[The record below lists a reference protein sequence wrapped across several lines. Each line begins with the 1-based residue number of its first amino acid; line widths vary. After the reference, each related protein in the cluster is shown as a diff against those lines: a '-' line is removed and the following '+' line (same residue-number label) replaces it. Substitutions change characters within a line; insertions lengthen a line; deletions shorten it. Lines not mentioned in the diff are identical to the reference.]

1 MSTWNDALT
10 RVRRLV
16 AVAGCLMVTAAGLAA
31 PVMASPAAVDDL
43 AAGERYLRAYLK
55 QIKAPGLAY
64 AVIRGDEVL
73 QRGAWG
79 VDGDGRP
86 ITTQT
91 PFLLGSTSK
100 SFTALAVAQLVEAE
114 RIDLDTT
121 ASTYLPW
128 LRLGD
133 ADTARTVT
141 VRQLLTHTSGLPQV
155 WSTDLTDRYDNR
167 PGALARSVRDLASV
181 RPTTAV
187 GQTYQY
193 SDANYMI
200 LGALVEDVTG
210 DTFGGYLRRH
220 VLDPL
225 QMTHSAATADEAR
238 AVGIPPGH
246 RYYFGQPQR
255 FAAPFDTAGVP
266 YGFLAA
272 SLDDLSHYAIAQ
284 LADGRY
290 GDTRILGPQ
299 GTRQLHTGT
308 VATGHG
314 TYGFGWKNST
324 LDGVGARIVW
334 HAGATPDFFT
344 HIVLAPDSNLAVII
358 MTNLYGLHMDA
369 PLSAGAFNL
378 TRILH
383 GGTPA
388 TATED
393 PMQVWALVGLL
404 GVAAVLLAL
413 LAWSW
418 ARVLHGRRSD
428 RVPPVRSRGRTIA
441 ATTAWIGA
449 CALVAVGV
457 AWQVPAFWEGAG
469 LAKLQLWA
477 PDVGHGIRV
486 VVVLAAAL
494 ALTRLGLGVH
504 AMVTVRRPTSPPAR
518 ARDRAVDV
526 DQPAVPRGA
535 DTIPAN
541 HRW

>member
-1 MSTWNDALT
+1 MSTWTDLLT
-10 RVRRLV
+10 RARRLI
-16 AVAGCLMVTAAGLAA
+16 AVAGCLMMTATPAA
-31 PVMASPAAVDDL
+31 PVGANPSAVDEL
-43 AAGERYLRAYLK
+43 AATERYLRSYVE
-55 QIKAPGLAY
+55 QTGAPGLAY

-100 SFTALAVAQLVEAE
+100 SFTALAVAQLVEAG
-114 RIDLDTT
+114 RVDLDTT

-133 ADTARTVT
+133 ADTTRTVT
-141 VRQLLTHTSGLPQV
+141 VRHLLTHTSGLPQV

-167 PGALARSVRDLASV
+167 PGALARSVRDLARV

-187 GQTYQY
+187 GRTYQY

-200 LGALVEDVTG
+200 LGALVENVTG

-246 RYYFGQPQR
+246 RYYAGRPQR
-255 FAAPFDTAGVP
+255 LSTPFDNAGVP

-284 LADGRY
+284 LNDGRY
-290 GDTRILGPQ
+290 GGTRILGSQ
-299 GTRQLHTGT
+299 ATRQLHTGT
-308 VATGHG
+308 VSTGHG

-324 LDGVGARIVW
+324 LDGVGTRIVW

-344 HIVLAPDSNLAVII
+344 HIVLAPDQNLAVII
-358 MTNLYGLHMDA
+358 MTNVYGLHMDA

-378 TRILH
+378 ARILS

-388 TATED
+388 TATEE
-393 PMQVWALVGLL
+393 PMHVWALAGLG
-404 GVAAVLLAL
+404 GVAAVLLSVL
-413 LAWSW
+413 VWSW
-418 ARVLHGRRSD
+418 VRVLRGRRKDS
-428 RVPPVRSRGRTIA
+428 RSRRRTIA
-441 ATTAWIGA
+441 ATATWVGA
-449 CALVAVGV
+449 CAVVAVGV
-457 AWQVPAFWEGAG
+457 AWRVPAFWAGAG

-477 PDVGHGIRV
+477 PDVGHGVRL

-504 AMVTVRRPTSPPAR
+504 ALVTARPPTVPTARVRVTTP
-518 ARDRAVDV
+518 
-526 DQPAVPRGA
+526 
-535 DTIPAN
+535 
-541 HRW
+541 

>member
-1 MSTWNDALT
+1 MNTWTVTLT
-10 RVRRLV
+10 QARRLI

-31 PVMASPAAVDDL
+31 PVAASPAAVDDL
-43 AAGERYLRAYLK
+43 AAGERYLRTYLK

-100 SFTALAVAQLVEAE
+100 SFTALAVAQLVEAG
-114 RIDLDTT
+114 RVDLDTT

-128 LRLGD
+128 LRLGG
-133 ADTARTVT
+133 ADTAPTVT

-181 RPTTAV
+181 RHTAA
-187 GQTYQY
+187 GQTHQY

-200 LGALVEDVTG
+200 LGALVENVTG

-225 QMTHSAATADEAR
+225 QMTHSAATVDEAR
-238 AVGIPPGH
+238 AVGIPAGH
-246 RYYFGQPQR
+246 RYYFGRPQR
-255 FAAPFDTAGVP
+255 FSAPFDTAGVP

-272 SLDDLSHYAIAQ
+272 SLDDLAHYAIAQ
-284 LADGRY
+284 LGGGRY
-290 GDTRILGPQ
+290 GDTRILEAQ
-299 GTRQLHTGT
+299 SMRQLQAGA

-314 TYGFGWKNST
+314 TYGFGWRNST
-324 LDGVGARIVW
+324 LDGVGTRIVW

-358 MTNLYGLHMDA
+358 MTNVYGPYMD
-369 PLSAGAFNL
+369 PLLSAGAFNL
-378 TRILH
+378 ARILH
-383 GGTPA
+383 GGSPA
-388 TATED
+388 TASED
-393 PMQVWALVGLL
+393 PMQVWALAGLL
-404 GVAAVLLAL
+404 GVAAVLLTL
-413 LAWSW
+413 LVWSW
-418 ARVLHGRRSD
+418 ARVLRR
-428 RVPPVRSRGRTIA
+428 RRGACVPPVRSRGRTIA
-441 ATTAWIGA
+441 ATCTWIGA
-449 CALVAVGV
+449 CALVAVGA
-457 AWQVPAFWEGAG
+457 AWQVPALWEGAG

-494 ALTRLGLGVH
+494 ALTRLGLGAH
-504 AMVTVRRPTSPPAR
+504 AMYTARPPTLPGAR
-518 ARDRAVDV
+518 ARVRDDYPITTTGRRTGLSDR
-526 DQPAVPRGA
+526 
-535 DTIPAN
+535 
-541 HRW
+541 

>member
-1 MSTWNDALT
+1 MSTWTDALT
-10 RVRRLV
+10 QTRRLI
-16 AVAGCLMVTAAGLAA
+16 AAAGCLMATAAGLAT
-31 PVMASPAAVDDL
+31 PVAASPAAGDDL
-43 AAGERYLRAYLK
+43 AAGERYLRTYLK

-73 QRGAWG
+73 QRGSRG

-86 ITTQT
+86 ITPQT

-100 SFTALAVAQLVEAE
+100 SFTALAVAQLAEAG
-114 RIDLDTT
+114 RVDLDTT

-128 LRLGD
+128 LRLGG
-133 ADTARTVT
+133 ADTARTIT
-141 VRQLLTHTSGLPQV
+141 VRHLLTHTSGLPQV

-181 RPTTAV
+181 RPTASA
-187 GQTYQY
+187 GRTYQY

-200 LGALVEDVTG
+200 LGALVENVTG

-238 AVGIPPGH
+238 AVGIPAGH
-246 RYYFGQPQR
+246 RYYFGRPQR

-272 SLDDLSHYAIAQ
+272 SLDDLSHYAVAQ
-284 LADGRY
+284 LSGGRY
-290 GDTRILGPQ
+290 GDTQILGPQ
-299 GTRQLHTGT
+299 STRQLHTGT

-314 TYGFGWKNST
+314 TYGLGWKNST
-324 LDGVGARIVW
+324 LDGVGTRIVW

-358 MTNLYGLHMDA
+358 MTNIYGLHMDA

-378 TRILH
+378 ARILH
-383 GGTPA
+383 GGSPA

-393 PMQVWALVGLL
+393 PMQVWALVGLV
-404 GVAAVLLAL
+404 GVAAVLLTL

-418 ARVLHGRRSD
+418 ARVLRRRRGD
-428 RVPPVRSRGRTIA
+428 GAPPARSRGRTIA
-441 ATTAWIGA
+441 ATTTWIGA

-477 PDVGHGIRV
+477 PDVGNGIRV
-486 VVVLAAAL
+486 VLVLAAAL

-504 AMVTVRRPTSPPAR
+504 AVLTARPPTSPPTR
-518 ARDRAVDV
+518 ARPRDDYPITTTGRRAGLSDR
-526 DQPAVPRGA
+526 
-535 DTIPAN
+535 
-541 HRW
+541 